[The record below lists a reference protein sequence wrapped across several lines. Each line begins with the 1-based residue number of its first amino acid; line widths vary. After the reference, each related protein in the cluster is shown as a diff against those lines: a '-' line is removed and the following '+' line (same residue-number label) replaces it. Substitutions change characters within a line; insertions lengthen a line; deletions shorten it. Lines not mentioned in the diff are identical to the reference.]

1 MIPPERL
8 ELLQLVFHRLA
19 DPVDGEAAAAAL
31 AIRKFCVKEGVD
43 LRDLQILPSDDHRLE
58 WLQDIIAVRK
68 RYRAHMDRWQK
79 MEREHIRTIDDLRTQ
94 LNEAQ
99 ATIDQLTAGR
109 GDKAARADG
118 ADEAVG
124 ATWYRS
130 SAQSALCRIGS
141 RASGRA

>member
-1 MIPPERL
+1 
-8 ELLQLVFHRLA
+8 LQLVFHRLA
-19 DPVDGEAAAAAL
+19 DPVDGEAAAAEL

-68 RYRAHMDRWQK
+68 RYRAHMDQWQK

-99 ATIDQLTAGR
+99 ATIDQSTAG
-109 GDKAARADG
+109 
-118 ADEAVG
+118 G
-124 ATWYRS
+124 ATRLRGRMV
-130 SAQSALCRIGS
+130 QMRRLVHMVQIICTISALS
-141 RASGRA
+141 NWKPS